1 MYRFIIGCDCDG
13 VLTDLYTHNVR
24 AGKETFRREPV
35 DLNGYGVDEIYDV
48 SDIHFVWRY
57 TKAVGIF
64 RRYCQTEP
72 AREGALSVINELS
85 GQGFEFHLISARMFA
100 DDRGILGYLSRSW
113 LMGWLERNDFRFN
126 SVQLCSEKLSPRDK
140 LQACRKLGVD
150 AMIED
155 RPDNALY
162 LAENGIHVL
171 MFDAPYNSDIS
182 HENITRVHSWEE
194 IRQLLMSLPVPSE
207 DGYSRLEREEI
218 AELTDEEK
226 KNYFRLYQ
234 RHLQEAPFDSEKL
247 LRGEGRFRRLYR
259 LLKLPVRMF
268 FCVKA
273 FGKKNIPYQNGF
285 IIICNH
291 CDSFDQYRFGL
302 AFGNRPFVGYA
313 AKEIRDT
320 FRGRLFDSTGLGIF
334 IDRNSKE
341 DKHNAA
347 ELMAV
352 YVAHDKVSL
361 IFPEGTRKN
370 KTPEGRA
377 KFQNRF
383 KPGTAVLA
391 QKTGAGIL
399 PVACNAF
406 GRRALVRFGEMIY
419 VSPTDDIA
427 EKTAETEA
435 AVAKLSME
443 NFEYYFSKKN
453 NKDELERVRA
463 QYKEY
468 LAGKE
473 LTGND
478 K

>member
-1 MYRFIIGCDCDG
+1 
-13 VLTDLYTHNVR
+13 
-24 AGKETFRREPV
+24 
-35 DLNGYGVDEIYDV
+35 
-48 SDIHFVWRY
+48 
-57 TKAVGIF
+57 
-64 RRYCQTEP
+64 
-72 AREGALSVINELS
+72 
-85 GQGFEFHLISARMFA
+85 
-100 DDRGILGYLSRSW
+100 
-113 LMGWLERNDFRFN
+113 
-126 SVQLCSEKLSPRDK
+126 
-140 LQACRKLGVD
+140 
-150 AMIED
+150 
-155 RPDNALY
+155 
-162 LAENGIHVL
+162 
-171 MFDAPYNSDIS
+171 
-182 HENITRVHSWEE
+182 
-194 IRQLLMSLPVPSE
+194 
-207 DGYSRLEREEI
+207 
-218 AELTDEEK
+218 
-226 KNYFRLYQ
+226 
-234 RHLQEAPFDSEKL
+234 
-247 LRGEGRFRRLYR
+247 
-259 LLKLPVRMF
+259 
-268 FCVKA
+268 
-273 FGKKNIPYQNGF
+273 
-285 IIICNH
+285 
-291 CDSFDQYRFGL
+291 
-302 AFGNRPFVGYA
+302 
-313 AKEIRDT
+313 
-320 FRGRLFDSTGLGIF
+320 
-334 IDRNSKE
+334 
-341 DKHNAA
+341 
-347 ELMAV
+347 MAV